1 MKNTRLK
8 CILIDDSTVQRRA
21 VAKIIKEHSKLDL
34 INEYDNGL
42 EAKKDI
48 GNNTVDLIFLDI
60 EMPGFNGFDFLESM
74 EHKPQVILVSGSPNY
89 AMKAFDYDVT
99 DYLQKPLDK
108 TRFDVSIKKAIN
120 KYELQNA
127 EEIELEYIYV
137 NSNLKKTK
145 LFLNEILWIEAY
157 GDYVKVIS
165 NEKKTLILSTMKAFA
180 KQLPKEKFLR
190 IHKSYTVNLE
200 KIENFNGST
209 VEINEQVIPLSR
221 HKKEALIKALVVIE

>member
-1 MKNTRLK
+1 MKNTKLK

-21 VAKIIKEHSKLDL
+21 VAKIIKEHSKLEL

-42 EAKKDI
+42 DAKNDI
-48 GNNTVDLIFLDI
+48 GSNTLDLIFLDI
-60 EMPGFNGFDFLESM
+60 EMPGLNGFDLLESL
-74 EHKPQVILVSGSPNY
+74 EHKPQVILISGNPNY

-99 DYLQKPLDK
+99 DYLQKPVDK
-108 TRFDVSIKKAIN
+108 NRFDLSIKKAIN
-120 KYELQNA
+120 KFDLQNA

-157 GDYVKVIS
+157 GDYVKIIT

-180 KQLPKEKFLR
+180 KQLPKDKFLR

-209 VEINEQVIPLSR
+209 VEINGQVIPLSR
-221 HKKEALIKALVVIE
+221 HKKEALIEALVVIE